1 MAYED
6 LLKDESV
13 SVDGNNY
20 FLITVTDLNIS
31 SVYPIQ
37 LRWKYEDGTFGE
49 WSAVK
54 TLVTPAES
62 SPDTPR
68 LTQNDVVG
76 GPGYI
81 KVTWAGVNG
90 SGQVL
95 TNYNRIDVYIDGTPF
110 DGTKPAASF
119 SSSGTQTIVAPQG
132 EYLVALYAVS
142 TAGTKSAVSSAFS
155 AIVTGVGEN
164 IEAPTNP
171 QGFSSRAI
179 LGGVEVSWDGT
190 YSGNDS
196 FTGFEA
202 IKIYAGTSSTAT
214 SGTYTEVGVLTGNNV
229 KNTIVVP
236 VDDVYVK
243 YGDPVYFHAAAVN
256 KSGTVGTLQQNV
268 TSQLTGAAQAGSGD
282 IAVGAIS
289 VNKLSAGNINST
301 SYIRAGT
308 AESARVEISSST
320 IGDVLAGLHIYNS
333 QGDAILSA
341 PLTGGLTISGGGTFT
356 GNLSIGSG
364 SSKFGSD
371 SNGIWLGSDTYSISS
386 PFRVSRSGYMVANS
400 GTIGGW
406 DLSSNHF
413 QNSTGTFKVSSLDS
427 AIYVGDSNS
436 SHIKI
441 SASGGIVTY
450 SAGTPSGKFNLS
462 ASGNLTISG
471 DMVSS
476 NLYIDGNANNATQ
489 YIKSDGSFN
498 LGKGTIQYGGGT
510 PSRNNPLVLNTGYV
524 RFSGI
529 EDSILENDNNAYGGD
544 NYVVINQSGEL
555 TRGRALHYGGT
566 TVPTSSN
573 LGRYVWNSKDLEYD
587 YVVFA
592 PGDLWMTVD

>member
-13 SVDGNNY
+13 SIDSNNY
-20 FLITVTDLNIS
+20 FLVTVTDLNIS
-31 SVYPIQ
+31 SIYPIQ

-62 SPDTPR
+62 LPDTPR

-81 KVTWAGVNG
+81 KVTWSGVNG
-90 SGQVL
+90 AGQTL
-95 TNYNRIDVYIDGTPF
+95 SNYNRIDVYIDGTPF
-110 DGTKPAASF
+110 DGTKPSISF
-119 SSSGTQTIVAPQG
+119 TAPGTQTVVAPQG

-142 TAGTKSAVSSAFS
+142 TAGTRSAVSSGFS

-164 IEAPTNP
+164 IESPTSP
-171 QGFSSRAI
+171 EGFSSRPV

-190 YSGNDS
+190 YVGDDT

-202 IKIYAGTSSTAT
+202 IKIYAGTSATAT

-236 VDDVYVK
+236 VDDIYVR
-243 YGDPVYFHAAAVN
+243 YGEPVYFHAAAVN
-256 KSGTVGTLQQNV
+256 RTGTVGTLQQNV
-268 TSQLTGAAQAGSGD
+268 TSQSTGAAQAGSGD

-308 AESARVEISSST
+308 ESSARVEISSAT
-320 IGDVLAGLHIYNS
+320 VGDVLAGLHIYNS

-356 GNLSIGSG
+356 GDLSIGSG

-371 SNGIWLGSDTYSISS
+371 SNGIWLGSASYSTSS
-386 PFRVSRSGYMVANS
+386 PFRVSRSGYIVANS
-400 GTIGGW
+400 GEIGGW
-406 DLSSNHF
+406 ELSNNHL
-413 QNSTGTFKVSSLDS
+413 QNANGTFKVSSLDS
-427 AIYVGDSNS
+427 AIYVGDSSS
-436 SHIKI
+436 SHIRI
-441 SASGGIVTY
+441 SASGGITTY
-450 SAGTPSGKFNLS
+450 NGSTPSGKFDLS
-462 ASGNLTISG
+462 TSGNLVISG
-471 DMVSS
+471 DLLSS
-476 NLYIDGNANNATQ
+476 NIYIDGNASTATQ
-489 YIKSDGSFN
+489 FIKNDGSFN
-498 LGKGTIQYGGGT
+498 LGKGTIQYGGGD
-510 PSRNNPLVLNTGYV
+510 PSRANPLLLNTGYV

-529 EDSILENDNNAYGGD
+529 EDSILESDNNAYGGD